1 MRSQIFHRAVIEA
14 GVELTL
20 KAGGSFIKLDPGGIT
35 LSGPMAKINAG
46 GAAGKGSGI
55 KIKPPV
61 LPGAADS
68 DKAGDVLEQ
77 AQGNELISPP
87 AKRKRML
94 NFSG

>member
-1 MRSQIFHRAVIEA
+1 MIIEA

-35 LSGPMAKINAG
+35 LSGPLAKINAG
-46 GAAGKGSGI
+46 GSPGKGSGI

-61 LPGAADS
+61 LPGATDS

-77 AQGNELISPP
+77 AQGNELLSTPT
-87 AKRKRML
+87 KRKRML